1 MEAKGLFSGG
11 MVVVGTSAFMAMLN
25 EFGAIAVSPRT
36 QDVDL
41 SRRQALKLPAPVS
54 ILETLEDT
62 RLKFFA
68 VPGMP
73 NQAPST

>member
-41 SRRQALKLPAPVS
+41 ARRQALKLPAPVS
-54 ILETLEDT
+54 ILETLEGT

>member
-11 MVVVGTSAFMAMLN
+11 MVVVGTSDFMAMLN
-25 EFGAIAVSPRT
+25 EFGALADSPRT

-41 SRRQALKLPAPVS
+41 ARRQALKLPAPVL